1 MKGQL
6 IRPPD
11 QFKASFSEPGGK
23 GEVEMKKRQKKMIFK
38 LWWEVYRGKNAT
50 WGNAIILV
58 CSARPLGK
66 PKREY
71 EEALKKLV
79 QQNSKAFFSSTI
91 PDKYCD
97 IFLF

>member
-1 MKGQL
+1 M
-6 IRPPD
+6 
-11 QFKASFSEPGGK
+11 
-23 GEVEMKKRQKKMIFK
+23 
-38 LWWEVYRGKNAT
+38 YRGKNAT

-79 QQNSKAFFSSTI
+79 QQNMKAFFSSTI

-97 IFLF
+97 IFQFQFLTNMIMEINLKKFALAQTDV

>member
-1 MKGQL
+1 M
-6 IRPPD
+6 
-11 QFKASFSEPGGK
+11 
-23 GEVEMKKRQKKMIFK
+23 
-38 LWWEVYRGKNAT
+38 YRGKNAT

-79 QQNSKAFFSSTI
+79 QQNIKAFFSSTNMI
-91 PDKYCD
+91 MEINLKKFALAQTDV
-97 IFLF
+97 

>member
-1 MKGQL
+1 M
-6 IRPPD
+6 
-11 QFKASFSEPGGK
+11 
-23 GEVEMKKRQKKMIFK
+23 
-38 LWWEVYRGKNAT
+38 YRGKNAT

-79 QQNSKAFFSSTI
+79 QQNIKAVFSSTNPNKVLWYFSI
-91 PDKYCD
+91 QIFNKYLNIIMQID
-97 IFLF
+97 LKKFALAQTDV